1 MKRLIPIISMA
12 GLLGALASSGCGDGP
27 AQAAASPAA
36 RDPLSIKATPELTAR
51 IELGEAGETEV
62 RETLHVSGRVEAD
75 ETRMARVGSPVTGRI
90 TDLAATVGQDVLR
103 GQVLATINSTDLSTA
118 QLGYLKSLSQRQL
131 AERGASRARQ
141 LYEVDVIGS
150 AELQR
155 RQSELALAEAEASAT
170 RDQLKV
176 LGMPES
182 AIDRLAETRTINSL
196 AQIVS
201 SVSGTVI
208 ERKVTEGQVVQ
219 PADTVFLVADLSR
232 LWVVADIPEQ
242 SAGAVR
248 VGEAVSV
255 EIAAF
260 PGRQFAGALSFV
272 SPIVSPETRT
282 VRARMDLPN
291 SQREFKPAMLA
302 SVLIQGK
309 PQTRPVVPITA
320 LVREENRD
328 YVFVQIAA
336 DSYRLREVALG
347 AESEDSRVLLGG
359 LRAGERI
366 VVDGAFHLNNER
378 KRRGLDGG

>member
-1 MKRLIPIISMA
+1 
-12 GLLGALASSGCGDGP
+12 
-27 AQAAASPAA
+27 
-36 RDPLSIKATPELTAR
+36 
-51 IELGEAGETEV
+51 
-62 RETLHVSGRVEAD
+62 
-75 ETRMARVGSPVTGRI
+75 
-90 TDLAATVGQDVLR
+90 
-103 GQVLATINSTDLSTA
+103 
-118 QLGYLKSLSQRQL
+118 
-131 AERGASRARQ
+131 
-141 LYEVDVIGS
+141 
-150 AELQR
+150 
-155 RQSELALAEAEASAT
+155 
-170 RDQLKV
+170 
-176 LGMPES
+176 
-182 AIDRLAETRTINSL
+182 
-196 AQIVS
+196 
-201 SVSGTVI
+201 
-208 ERKVTEGQVVQ
+208 
-219 PADTVFLVADLSR
+219 VFLVADLSR
-232 LWVVADIPEQ
+232 VWVVADIPEQ